1 MKHNPKSGLAARY
14 TRLNAGVRKYWQL
27 YLLILPAIAVLFYFK
42 FYPIYGVQIAFRNY
56 RILDGIWDSQWVGW
70 QWFEKLFRT
79 PKFTQVLVNTL
90 SINLLMLLFSFPMCI
105 LFGLM
110 LNECRRT
117 GYKRIIQ
124 TVSYLP
130 HFLSWVIVY
139 AIFNNLLAIKG
150 LINQLIISLGGDP
163 QVFFTNPRWFRALLV
178 ISDIWKNTGWNTI
191 VILAAITAIDPSL
204 YEAAVMDGASRVQRM
219 RYVTLPGIRSTIIV
233 LLILRVG
240 AIMSDDVTHV
250 LMFYNTAVYDVGDV
264 LGTYLYRQGIGKM
277 QYSFTTAAGLFQS
290 VIGMILILVTN
301 RVAHGMGERGLW

>member
-1 MKHNPKSGLAARY
+1 MKRDSSYGLAVKR
-14 TRLNAGVRKYWQL
+14 TKVSVGVKKYWQL
-27 YLLILPAIAVLFYFK
+27 YLLILPALAVLAYFK

-56 RILDGIWDSQWVGW
+56 KILQGIWGSQWVGW

-79 PKFTQVLVNTL
+79 PKFSQVLVNTL
-90 SINLLMLLFSFPMCI
+90 SINALMLIFSFPMCI

-110 LNECRRT
+110 LNECRNI
-117 GYKRIIQ
+117 GYKRVIQ

-139 AIFNNLLAIKG
+139 AIFNNLLAFKG
-150 LINQLIISLGGDP
+150 LINQLIVTLGGEP

-204 YEAAVMDGASRVQRM
+204 YEAAVMDGASRIQRM

-233 LLILRVG
+233 LLILRLG

-290 VIGMILILVTN
+290 VIGMILILITN
-301 RVAHGMGERGLW
+301 RTAHAMGERGLW